1 MNRRKIQRFKTMKD
15 DPKLVKNR
23 VKELKKNNENPNT
36 SFFDENSS
44 KGHSKNKIPSLN
56 SKHYI
61 LYLSLP

>member
-1 MNRRKIQRFKTMKD
+1 MKD